1 MGERGG
7 GAGEPYED
15 DILGW
20 SEDQAA
26 RLRRVAAGEARPE
39 EAGVDWANV
48 VDEIEGVG
56 RFCRYTVFER
66 LFAGLRLVLMA
77 YRWPDYQEAGRWLA
91 AADSALVTAQ
101 TFADPGMEGRL
112 DLDGVYR
119 DAREVVEG
127 MRTEGHA
134 PRPLPATIP
143 LGFRDLRG
151 DRALLAYGLLRRV
164 AEAAAAEAGSG
175 AGSAAAGEGGA
186 AEPR

>member
-1 MGERGG
+1 MASEQ
-7 GAGEPYED
+7 GAGAGDPYED

-134 PRPLPATIP
+134 PRPLPAAVP
-143 LGFRDLRG
+143 LGFPDLREPAAC
-151 DRALLAYGLLRRV
+151 DAYGLLRRV
-164 AEAAAAEAGSG
+164 EAAMAAEAAGK
-175 AGSAAAGEGGA
+175 GGA
-186 AEPR
+186 APR